1 MESIASIYLSFVVFS
16 AVLQLFW
23 GYALS
28 TIARKGG
35 QSDLMQVLAWIPIL
49 QIAPMIVAGGGSVQ
63 SFLLGSIGLFV
74 GAVVLGIVSAFL
86 GGRSRA

>member
-1 MESIASIYLSFVVFS
+1 MVFNFNIPTNVSALPLGKRESTRSVDPPMCLLMESIASIYLGFVVFF

-35 QSDLMQVLAWIPIL
+35 QSDLMH
-49 QIAPMIVAGGGSVQ
+49 GG
-63 SFLLGSIGLFV
+63 LCPP
-74 GAVVLGIVSAFL
+74 
-86 GGRSRA
+86 